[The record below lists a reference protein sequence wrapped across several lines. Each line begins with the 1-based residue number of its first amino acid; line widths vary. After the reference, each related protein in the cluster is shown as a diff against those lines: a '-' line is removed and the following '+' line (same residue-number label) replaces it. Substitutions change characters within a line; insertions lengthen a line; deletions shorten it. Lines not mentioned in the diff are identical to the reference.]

1 MDISA
6 LFSTRERVKILQ
18 YSLYKKGPLNVNA
31 VAKKLK
37 VSKGLVSKFFNI
49 LVKEKVLKK
58 VGYKFVVVDDARV
71 RAIKIFLNLA
81 PFKSSVF
88 KKYAFVK
95 SAGIYGSVVKGENM
109 EDSDIDIWIVIEKT
123 PEQKMAKLTHELK
136 ARYGNVNLLYL
147 TKEKIKVL
155 KKADP
160 VFYHSLV
167 FGSITVYGEPIE
179 NI

>member
-1 MDISA
+1 MNISA

-18 YSLYKKGPLNVNA
+18 YSLYKNGALSVNA

-58 VGYKFVVVDDARV
+58 IGSKFVVVDDVHV

-81 PFKSSVF
+81 PFKASVF

-109 EDSDIDIWIVIEKT
+109 ENSDIDIWIVLEKAD
-123 PEQKMAKLTHELK
+123 EENIARLTNELK
-136 ARYGNVNLLYL
+136 ARYGNVKPLYL

-155 KKADP
+155 KKTDP
-160 VFYHSLV
+160 IFYHSLI

-179 NI
+179 NF